1 MGIVAAW
8 QRAGR
13 LRHDVNMPSGDS
25 FRRPRPDRA
34 VPSVTNPAPPEIDL
48 APPPAGPRVRGDLG
62 AFDEA
67 FVRCYPSA
75 RRAAMDLLLGSLP
88 RVDDG
93 EILEGEAAFDYMI
106 ELRQKMVDAAMEVTT
121 YYDSET
127 WLVLIR
133 RLSPRALS
141 YSESG
146 TMDYEGDS
154 TERVAENLVGAA
166 RGEHLDVESAQ
177 VQRTVSMRL
186 AKLFALA
193 GMVDSLEGAIRSAT
207 KGVKYRVW
215 RRRRPRPVDSDELRE
230 ALREFDL
237 RGKWR
242 TADGTARLE
251 EITSDS
257 FEGDP
262 PMLVAYR
269 FVDGLGIDRT
279 WEGPF
284 RDAQSVEETVRF
296 TLRVFTT
303 GDETY
308 TVLGRHGVLA
318 SFANPVATASLIV
331 FGNALLGRVLDS
343 DDAAGATLPRLGLLW
358 IDNDVLTAQINDTLH
373 QEATAVWLADS
384 GQEAL
389 SASEVLANVR
399 ALYTHGRRSFPG
411 PIVQDSGHRS
421 LIDAWAY
428 AWHIADGLKISPHTG
443 GAIANLSAEE
453 FEVATQN
460 IIDASILAPPT
471 ELRDLRGKTL
481 RLNGQSVTDIDAIL
495 VADTTRLFL
504 ISCKK
509 FVVGVDYRAGDYR
522 AARNR
527 EQRLNAALD
536 EWSDRVATLRDA
548 PIGDNYD
555 FSGYEVEGFILLPEL
570 VFTPRTDA
578 RETLHFGSNG
588 LFFTKVE
595 SFGQLAATLEMASW
609 PPERPALRA
618 LHQSRR

>member
-1 MGIVAAW
+1 LVAI
-8 QRAGR
+8 
-13 LRHDVNMPSGDS
+13 
-25 FRRPRPDRA
+25 
-34 VPSVTNPAPPEIDL
+34 PAPPDIDI
-48 APPPAGPRVRGDLG
+48 APPHAGPQVRADLN

-75 RRAAMDLLLGSLP
+75 QRAAMDLLLGSLP
-88 RVDDG
+88 RVNDG
-93 EILEGEAAFDYMI
+93 EIVEGEAAFDYMI
-106 ELRQKMVDAAMEVTT
+106 ELRGKMVDAATEVAT

-154 TERVAENLVGAA
+154 TERVAENLVGTA
-166 RGEHLDVESAQ
+166 RGERLDVESAQ
-177 VQRTVSMRL
+177 VPTTVSMRL

-193 GMVDSLEGAIRSAT
+193 GMVDSLEGAVRSAT
-207 KGVKYRVW
+207 KGVKYRVR
-215 RRRRPRPVDSDELRE
+215 RRRRPRPVDSDELRD

-237 RGKWR
+237 RSTWR
-242 TADGTARLE
+242 TADGAARLQ
-251 EITSDS
+251 EITPDC

-269 FVDGLGIDRT
+269 FVDGLGIDQT

-284 RDAQSVEETVRF
+284 RDAQPVEETVRF
-296 TLRVFTT
+296 TIRAFTT

-318 SFANPVATASLIV
+318 SFANPSATASLIV
-331 FGNALLGRVLDS
+331 FGNALLRHVLDS
-343 DDAAGATLPRLGLLW
+343 DDAAGATLSRLGLLW
-358 IDNDVLTAQINDTLH
+358 IETEVLTTQINDTLH
-373 QEATAVWLADS
+373 HEATAAWLADS

-389 SASEVLANVR
+389 SASDVLANVR

-411 PIVQDSGHRS
+411 PIMQDRGHRT
-421 LIDAWAY
+421 LVDAWAY
-428 AWHIADGLKISPHTG
+428 AWHVTDGLKLSPHTG

-460 IIDASILAPPT
+460 IIDESVLAPPI
-471 ELRDLRGKTL
+471 ELRELRGKTL
-481 RLNGQSVTDIDAIL
+481 RLNGQPVTDIDAIL
-495 VADTTRLFL
+495 IADMTKLFL

-509 FVVGVDYRAGDYR
+509 FVIGVDYRAGDYR

-527 EQRLNAALD
+527 EQRLSAALD
-536 EWSDRVATLRDA
+536 EWRDRIATFRNA

-570 VFTPRTDA
+570 VVTRRSDA
-578 RETLHFGSNG
+578 RETLHFGGDG

-595 SFGQLAATLEMASW
+595 SFGQLVATLEMASW
-609 PPERPALRA
+609 PPEPPGLRA
-618 LHQSRR
+618 LHRS